1 MRPSGT
7 CASCGSDH
15 CHFGPRSPI
24 SLDDFGYTVP
34 DDPFVPTL
42 TAVLG
47 PSLLPPPGSAWF
59 QELCLL
65 HPVWAL
71 GSPKLS
77 QAGAEDIQPSDCPLP
92 LPSRSQ
98 PGADKSGAGLLQLRQ
113 PQKGRMSS
121 GEGVFN
127 PGCSKPGA
135 GWTREGALG
144 GESALPLSC
153 CALWEAS
160 LPPWASS
167 PVRWRGPIRA
177 SQRPFLGFFNFQ
189 THIDMKLRKKLK

>member
-1 MRPSGT
+1 M
-7 CASCGSDH
+7 
-15 CHFGPRSPI
+15 
-24 SLDDFGYTVP
+24 
-34 DDPFVPTL
+34 TL
-42 TAVLG
+42 AVLSPTIPLSP
-47 PSLLPPPGSAWF
+47 PSQLYWVPPCFLPQDLPGSRSC
-59 QELCLL
+59 CLL

-127 PGCSKPGA
+127 PGCSKSGA

-153 CALWEAS
+153 CALREAS